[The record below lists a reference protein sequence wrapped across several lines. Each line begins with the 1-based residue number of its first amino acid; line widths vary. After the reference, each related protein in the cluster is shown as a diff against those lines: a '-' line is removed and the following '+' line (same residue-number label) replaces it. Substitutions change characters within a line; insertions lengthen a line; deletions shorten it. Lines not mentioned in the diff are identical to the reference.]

1 MELNNENKDI
11 NSQNSEID
19 LLMKNPINE
28 INDIKNKIESSLSN
42 KLQQKSFLKDLKQK
56 IYHSLYENHSYK
68 NNSNLIEEIIIKIE
82 KYILTHTE
90 DLDPS
95 LIELLESLMILFLFH
110 FDILIIKMGFQI
122 LNFLINNLEQSYCN
136 ELLEYFI
143 KIIQLLNIKK
153 QVNNINSAF
162 ISSLLIY
169 NISLAIYI
177 IMSNNQIFRENKK
190 TLFDFIKSNINNINL
205 RYSLFIPCDNNN
217 SINYS
222 KIFNN
227 DEIKFIYEKISEI
240 LNTTYTNFTNNLP
253 RKKTDILYIK
263 ENINKIGFSCKILH
277 CLTIKGSRTYIIDK
291 LIKNNIPLGQ
301 RILDSFNLFIELQN
315 NELKFSSETM
325 GNIFGYFKTIGVFTL
340 ENLIKAISY
349 INKMYNDYSCDYLT
363 IIIFLIQDLQKLSSN
378 YEENK
383 IKNIVSL
390 IIQIIDIVLKKN
402 RDKHDDK
409 INLDFYEIYK
419 VYQLYNLMLKIEQK
433 VNINKNKYPNIYEFF
448 IENNGINNFDNIE
461 DGFNEKNFNFLSQ
474 IYLDSIA
481 SGYRE
486 NIFINKNNFLN
497 CLNKFEDFKNSIK
510 ESLSIKNDFSIDKN
524 IEKEKKEIN
533 DKENVSYGD
542 FETFFL
548 KNSMEMF
555 KDIFIKE

>member
-1 MELNNENKDI
+1 MEINNKI
-11 NSQNSEID
+11 NDNISQRSEIC
-19 LLMKNPINE
+19 LLMNDQLSE
-28 INDIKNKIESSLSN
+28 IIDIENKIESSLLN
-42 KLQQKSFLKDLKQK
+42 KTHKSFFIDLKQR

-68 NNSNLIEEIIIKIE
+68 NNSNLIEEIITKIE
-82 KYILTHTE
+82 QFILTHT
-90 DLDPS
+90 DDIDS
-95 LIELLESLMILFLFH
+95 SIIELLESLMMLFLFH
-110 FDILIIKMGFQI
+110 FDIHIIKIGFQL
-122 LNFLINNLEQSYCN
+122 LNFLIKNLEQSYTN

-153 QVNNINSAF
+153 QINNNYSSF

-177 IMSNNQIFRENKK
+177 IVSNNQILQINKK
-190 TLFDFIKSNINNINL
+190 PLFDAIKSNINNFNL
-205 RYSLFIPCDNNN
+205 IYSLFIPYDNS
-217 SINYS
+217 SINNS
-222 KIFNN
+222 KIFSN

-240 LNTTYTNFTNNLP
+240 LNNTYTNFTNNLP

-263 ENINKIGFSCKILH
+263 ENINKIGFLCKILD
-277 CLTIKGSRTYIIDK
+277 CVTIRGSRTYIIDK
-291 LIKNNIPLGQ
+291 LVKNNIPLGQ
-301 RILDSFNLFIELQN
+301 RILDTFNLFIELQN
-315 NELKFSSETM
+315 DELKFSSETI
-325 GNIFGYFKTIGVFTL
+325 GNIFGYFNTIGVFNL
-340 ENLIKAISY
+340 ENIIKTISFM
-349 INKMYNDYSCDYLT
+349 NKMFNDYSCDYLS
-363 IIIFLIQDLQKLSSN
+363 IIIFLIQNLQKLSSN
-378 YEENK
+378 FEENK

-402 RDKHDDK
+402 KDKNDNI

-419 VYQLYNLMLKIEQK
+419 IYQLHNLMLKIDPK
-433 VNINKNKYPNIYEFF
+433 ATINKNKYPNAFNFF
-448 IENNGINNFDNIE
+448 DENSEINNFDNIE
-461 DGFNEKNFNFLSQ
+461 NGFNDKNFNFLSQ

-486 NIFINKNNFLN
+486 NNFINKNNFLN

-510 ESLSIKNDFSIDKN
+510 ESLCIKNDFSIDKN

-548 KNSMEMF
+548 KNSMELF
-555 KDIFIKE
+555 KEIYIKE